1 MLVNHNLT
9 VGDNNELVTCP
20 SSHPANLLYSVDR
33 LIDNINNQSS
43 SLFSWKSKLSILLK
57 SYSNKQWQ
65 PILLDTQ
72 VGLRSMGG
80 NLICLGMVEVVGRPV
95 VMLYPLYLV
104 AMEGLKLT
112 NEIEL
117 RGRIT
122 PDIIVRV
129 IKIVALLLIGFQL
142 ITILSMYSG
151 LGYSCLLIGGVAV
164 TLAASDELTKIIAP
178 VMAPHLFNLDMMFH
192 RLQRVERMAMNA
204 LNGSKHRINSRSTS
218 PSRITRTI
226 SRENTAS
233 SHYEQTNSING
244 NSNSTFSSSSSSL
257 SSDRKPKRE

>member
-1 MLVNHNLT
+1 MLVNHGLT
-9 VGDNNELVTCP
+9 VYSGDSNELVFSP
-20 SSHPANLLYSVDR
+20 SHPANLLYSIDR
-33 LIDNINNQSS
+33 LIDNINNQSN
-43 SLFSWKSKLSILLK
+43 SLFSWKSKLSTLLK
-57 SYSNKQWQ
+57 TFSNKQWQ

-112 NEIEL
+112 NEIEV

-122 PDIIVRV
+122 PDIIIRV

-142 ITILSMYSG
+142 ITILSMYAG

-164 TLAASDELTKIIAP
+164 TLAASDELTKTIAP
-178 VMAPHLFNLDMMFH
+178 VMAPHLFNLDMIFY
-192 RLQRVERMAMNA
+192 RLQRAEVMAMNA
-204 LNGSKHRINSRSTS
+204 LNGNTSMINRHPSS
-218 PSRITRTI
+218 PSRITRII
-226 SRENTAS
+226 SRESVTAA
-233 SHYEQTNSING
+233 NSQPFNG
-244 NSNSTFSSSSSSL
+244 TPTSRFDTSSSSCTV
-257 SSDRKPKRE
+257 DGKPKQE